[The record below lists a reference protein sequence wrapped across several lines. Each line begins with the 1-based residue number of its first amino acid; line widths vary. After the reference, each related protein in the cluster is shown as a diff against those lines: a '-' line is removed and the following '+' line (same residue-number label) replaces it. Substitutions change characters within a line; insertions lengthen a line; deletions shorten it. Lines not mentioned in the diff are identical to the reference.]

1 MLLLQQMVVL
11 FIYMMMGYFC
21 CKKGVL
27 DERTSKKISWIVVNL
42 ANPGLIISS
51 AVNGDG
57 EIGGKELAITFIAA
71 VIMFAVL
78 LVLAQVLPRLFRIE
92 EQDRGVYNIMTVFN
106 NIGFMGFP
114 VISAAFGN
122 EALLYAAIFTLPF
135 NVLIYTYGIHVISGK
150 EQEKNEEGHVSSDG
164 SKRIQLGRILNV
176 GVITC
181 LIATVLYLLR
191 VPVPQ
196 FVKTTASGL
205 SSLTA
210 PLSMMVIGV
219 SMTSIRMKELF
230 MDVKMLWYS
239 AVKLLFIPIVGT
251 MIAQHFLDNELLC
264 AVIMIMLATPAA
276 SMTVMLAQQY
286 GGNVETASRSV
297 ALTTLLSVVTIPVVS
312 AIVF

>member
-1 MLLLQQMVVL
+1 MLLLQQMIVL

-21 CKKGVL
+21 CKKRVL

-57 EIGGKELAITFIAA
+57 EIGGRELVITFIAA
-71 VIMFAVL
+71 IIMFAVL

-92 EQDRGVYNIMTVFN
+92 EQDRGAYNIMTVFN

-135 NVLIYTYGIHVISGK
+135 NVLIYTYGIYVISGK
-150 EQEKNEEGHVSSDG
+150 DQGKNDADQISSG
-164 SKRIQLGRILNV
+164 GNRGIQLGRILNV

-181 LIATVLYLLR
+181 LIATAIYLLQI
-191 VPVPQ
+191 PVPQ

-230 MDVKMLWYS
+230 MDVRMLLYS
-239 AVKLLFIPIVGT
+239 AVKLLLIPIAGT
-251 MIAQHFLDNELLC
+251 MIAQHFLENELLC

-286 GGNVETASRSV
+286 DGNVETASRSV

>member
-1 MLLLQQMVVL
+1 MLLLQQMIVL

-27 DERTSKKISWIVVNL
+27 DEQNSKKISWIVVNL

-57 EIGGKELAITFIAA
+57 EIGGRELAITFIAA
-71 VIMFAVL
+71 IIMFAVL
-78 LVLAQVLPRLFRIE
+78 LVLAQVLPRLFRIAE
-92 EQDRGVYNIMTVFN
+92 RDRGVYNIMTVFN

-135 NVLIYTYGIHVISGK
+135 NVLIYTYGIYVISGK
-150 EQEKNEEGHVSSDG
+150 NDVEYISSG
-164 SKRIQLGRILNV
+164 GNSGIQLGRIMNV

-181 LIATVLYLLR
+181 LIATAVYLLQI
-191 VPVPQ
+191 PVPQ

-230 MDVKMLWYS
+230 MDVRMLLYS
-239 AVKLLFIPIVGT
+239 AVKLLLIPIAGT
-251 MIAQHFLDNELLC
+251 MIAQHFLENELLC

-286 GGNVETASRSV
+286 DGNVETASRSV